1 MRLPFLSALVLATT
15 LAASADPLTKEF
27 EIDFF
32 REVPNRNLQALA
44 VRSDGRIVPGPTLRE
59 LPLALP
65 ADLLW
70 TMRPTTDGVGLLIGT
85 GPEGKVLRVAPAAGA
100 VAATVEVAVDL
111 DATHVFAVLALDAR
125 TFLAGT
131 SPQGTVS
138 LVRDGQVVASV
149 ALPVDSIFDFA
160 PAPGASSGAVLVA
173 TGNPGRIYRL
183 DLAAFEAAGIVTAKA
198 GAETL
203 AKGGIALFGEVRDR
217 NLRRLLP
224 LPDGR
229 VIAGSAPK
237 GNVYAF
243 PAAGG
248 APRLLQE
255 NRDAEVTDL
264 ILDGD
269 SGAFFAAITFSSTGA
284 EARVSRPPA
293 PSAAPGATPP
303 PEPAEIEPVRA
314 EKFGGRAQV
323 VHFPAQGLPDVVVAR
338 PSTAFYGL
346 AWREAG
352 GRRWLLIAGGEQGE
366 LIAYVPA
373 ERRSLNLGAVSSAQ
387 INAILPAGRG
397 PDSGFRLLRNNP
409 GGLSELSFGSGGT
422 RSVET
427 RKLDLGAPAELGQLR
442 FMPLVG
448 PTDSLRVA
456 IRTSFGSD
464 ELEGWS
470 DWVPLT
476 EREGGWSAPGLR
488 GRYVQLR
495 LVPSP
500 DAAPSFQVGRATL
513 HFLPQ
518 NRRPTLTDF
527 RIFPANLGLVPAGE
541 SNPAAAVTTL
551 GQMLAPSKDEAPRP
565 RSLLSSPVVPTPGA
579 QIVYWTLADPDD
591 DNLAATF
598 AIAPELEEKW
608 TDLAIDT
615 TESYVQF
622 DVSHLPEGRYR
633 TRLLAREQAPR
644 PEAQRLDY
652 TFETDLLTID
662 RTGPEIVSAA
672 IHFAP
677 TAVRIEIAG
686 RDALSLLQGAEF
698 ILNNGERLAVEH
710 PADGILDGRSET
722 FVAEFPLRRTVGA
735 TSVEIVLYDQNGNS
749 AARRLSLK

>member
-44 VRSDGRIVPGPTLRE
+44 VRSDGRIVSGPALRE

-70 TMRPTTDGVGLLIGT
+70 TMRPSTDGAGLLLGT
-85 GPEGKVLRVAPAAGA
+85 GPEGKVLRVTPAAGVA
-100 VAATVEVAVDL
+100 AATVEVAADL

-125 TFLAGT
+125 TFLAGS
-131 SPQGTVS
+131 SPQGAVS

-160 PAPGASSGAVLVA
+160 PAPGAPGAVLVA

-183 DLAAFEAAGIVTAKA
+183 DLAAFESAGIVAAKA

-217 NLRRLLP
+217 NLRRLLT

-269 SGAFFAAITFSSTGA
+269 GGAFFAAITFSSTGA

-293 PSAAPGATPP
+293 PNAAPGATSP

-338 PSTAFYGL
+338 PSTAFYAL
-346 AWREAG
+346 AWREAAG
-352 GRRWLLIAGGEQGE
+352 HRWLLIAGGEQGE
-366 LIAYVPA
+366 LVAYVPA
-373 ERRSLNLGAVSSAQ
+373 ERRSLNLGAVTSAQ
-387 INAILPAGRG
+387 INAILPAGRDAG
-397 PDSGFRLLRNNP
+397 SGFRLLRNNP
-409 GGLSELSFGSGGT
+409 GGLSELSFSPEGP

-442 FMPLVG
+442 FMPLG
-448 PTDSLRVA
+448 SPPDSLRVA
-456 IRTSFGSD
+456 VRTSFGSD

-495 LVPSP
+495 LVPSL
-500 DAAPSFQVGRATL
+500 DSAPSFQVGRATL
-513 HFLPQ
+513 HYLPQ

-551 GQMLAPSKDEAPRP
+551 GQMLAPSKDDAPRS
-565 RSLLSSPVVPTPGA
+565 RSLLSSPVVPAPGA

-598 AIAPELEEKW
+598 ALAPESEEKW

-633 TRLLAREQAPR
+633 TRLVVREQAPR

-652 TFETDLLTID
+652 TFETDLLTVD
-662 RTGPEIVSAA
+662 RTAPAIVSATSQ
-672 IHFAP
+672 FT
-677 TAVRIEIAG
+677 TAVLRVEIAG

-722 FVAEFPLRRTVGA
+722 FVAEFPLRRTAGA

-749 AARRLSLK
+749 AARRLSCK